1 MSSDRFFL
9 PAAGHDLF
17 LPLYDPLVT
26 LLGGNRSRQELIEQA
41 NITSGQRILDIG
53 CGTGSFAVLL
63 KRQCADVEVIG
74 LDPDPKALRRAKTKS
89 ERAGVS
95 VRFDQGFADELRY
108 ESKSFDRVFSS
119 LMFHHLDKQT
129 QQKTLS
135 EVLRILKP
143 GGSFHL
149 LDFASD
155 DHGPNASASPQPHSH
170 SAHSFHHHLM
180 HVFHPR
186 DRVQDNSDA
195 SILALMTGAG
205 FVDAQKVK
213 DGRMLFSLLR
223 TAYYRA
229 AV

>member
-1 MSSDRFFL
+1 MSSDRTFL
-9 PAAGHDLF
+9 PAAGYDLF

-41 NITSGQRILDIG
+41 NIKSGQRILDIG
-53 CGTGSFAVLL
+53 SGTGSFAVLL
-63 KRQCADVEVIG
+63 MRQCADVEVMG
-74 LDPDPKALRRAKTKS
+74 LDPDPKALRRAKAKA
-89 ERAGVS
+89 ERARVS

-119 LMFHHLDKQT
+119 LMFHHLDEQT

-149 LDFASD
+149 LDFVSA
-155 DHGPNASASPQPHSH
+155 DHGSNASASHQRHSH
-170 SAHSFHHHLM
+170 SGHSFHHHLM
-180 HVFHPR
+180 HLFHPR
-186 DRVQDNSDA
+186 DRVQDNSD
-195 SILALMTGAG
+195 SQLLDLMRRSG
-205 FVDAQKVK
+205 FTNSEKVNEGK
-213 DGRMLFSLLR
+213 MLFGLLR

-229 AV
+229 SV